1 MLRLEPIKRGDSFAF
16 YASFVDVDTN
26 EPLTG
31 ISANLQCQA
40 RDSSDVLRITFTVV
54 ETATSGTYLFTAPST
69 STLPINKF
77 LYIDIQYTQGSTIVS
92 SETFGVYVEG
102 DITHG

>member
-16 YASFVDVDTN
+16 YASFLDVDTN
-26 EPLTG
+26 EALTG
-31 ISANLQCQA
+31 IAGMLQCQA
-40 RDSSDVLRITFTVV
+40 RDSTDVLHITFTVV
-54 ETATSGTYLFTAPST
+54 ETATAGTYLFTAPST
-69 STLPINKF
+69 SNLPINKF
-77 LYIDIQYTQGSTIVS
+77 LYIDLQYTQGTTVVS